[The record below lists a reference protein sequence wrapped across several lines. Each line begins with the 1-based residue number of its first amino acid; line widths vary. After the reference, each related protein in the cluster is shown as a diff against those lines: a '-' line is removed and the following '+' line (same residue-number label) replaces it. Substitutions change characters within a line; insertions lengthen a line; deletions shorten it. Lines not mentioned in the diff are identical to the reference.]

1 MIPKKVS
8 IILPTHNGDR
18 YIREAIDS
26 CLEQI
31 YKNIELIVVDDGSSD
46 NISKIITSYHDKRV
60 RYLRHERNLG
70 QARALNTGFSNA
82 SGEYLTW
89 TSDDNIYSPQAI
101 GSMVEALEKNKKTD
115 YVYANYH
122 EIDETGKILQS
133 VSVGPPGSLRR
144 VNRLGLCFL
153 YRKKVYERLGGYD
166 PEAFLVEDYEYW
178 LRIYYNRFR
187 MQKLNEYLYYF
198 RVHKDSLTGRHDA
211 GEVEKQA
218 QKVRDKYIP
227 AALRYYQHGAK
238 AFYGG
243 DHQSAK
249 RLLTRSFLSNPFNL
263 NVLRLLTLLFLDPLI
278 VTKIRDLKGK
288 IPRGR

>member
-1 MIPKKVS
+1 MISKKVS
-8 IILPTHNGDR
+8 IILPTYNGDR

-26 CLEQI
+26 CLDQI
-31 YKNIELIVVDDGSSD
+31 YKNIELIIVDDGSSD
-46 NISKIITSYHDKRV
+46 KISKIVVSYHDERI

-89 TSDDNIYSPQAI
+89 TSDDNIYFPQAI
-101 GSMVEALEKNKKTD
+101 GSMVEALEKNKKID
-115 YVYANYH
+115 HVYANYY
-122 EIDETGKILQS
+122 EIDEKGKILQS
-133 VSVGPPGSLRR
+133 VSVGPPRSLRK

-178 LRIYYNRFR
+178 LRIYYNRFCMKR
-187 MQKLNEYLYYF
+187 LNKYLYYF

-227 AALRYYQHGAK
+227 AALRYHQHGAK
-238 AFYGG
+238 SFYRG
-243 DHQSAK
+243 DHQNAK
-249 RLLTRSFLSNPFNL
+249 RLLTRSFLFNPFDL
-263 NVLRLLTLLFLDPLI
+263 NVLRLLALLFLNPLI
-278 VTKIRDLKGK
+278 VTKIREIKGN
-288 IPRGR
+288 ILRGR